1 MVVGSVLL
9 TLPNLLVIFA
19 SASICAGLIPVAL
32 PISVLAESAPPDKD
46 LGAVGAPPVPV
57 AAASSGFF
65 AVIT

>member
-19 SASICAGLIPVAL
+19 SASICAGLIPAAL

-46 LGAVGAPPVPV
+46 LGAVGAPPVARV
-57 AAASSGFF
+57 AAGAW
-65 AVIT
+65 AVIS